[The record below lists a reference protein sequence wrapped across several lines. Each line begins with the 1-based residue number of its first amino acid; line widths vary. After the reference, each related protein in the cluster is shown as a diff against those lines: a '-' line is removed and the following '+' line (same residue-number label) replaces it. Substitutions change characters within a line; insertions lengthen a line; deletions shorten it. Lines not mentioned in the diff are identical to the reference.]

1 MWKWIKYESY
11 SRKNKEQS
19 IKQIEIMFPD
29 TGFNK
34 DFKSAI
40 TYIAK
45 KLKENMFKK
54 LMKWYQQ
61 WIK

>member
-1 MWKWIKYESY
+1 
-11 SRKNKEQS
+11 
-19 IKQIEIMFPD
+19 MFPD

-54 LMKWYQQ
+54 LMK
-61 WIK
+61 

>member
-1 MWKWIKYESY
+1 
-11 SRKNKEQS
+11 
-19 IKQIEIMFPD
+19 MFPD

-54 LMKWYQQ
+54 FKLYWSLKGYGTGT
-61 WIK
+61 